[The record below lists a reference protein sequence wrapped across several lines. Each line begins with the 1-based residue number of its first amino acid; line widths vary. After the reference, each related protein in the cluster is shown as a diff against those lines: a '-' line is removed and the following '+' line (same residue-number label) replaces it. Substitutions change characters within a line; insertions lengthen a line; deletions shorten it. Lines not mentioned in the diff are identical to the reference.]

1 MNQISLILSSDYARV
16 GQDSRALSRRA
27 ASKELCRIRQ
37 GVYVAAK
44 EWNTLKEW
52 EQYPLLIR
60 AAAATL
66 QSRTVFCRES
76 SAAVWGIPL
85 LGTRQ
90 IVHALTA
97 DGGGGRSR
105 AGVRRHRGDPEAA
118 DVQLRSGLWVT
129 GRLRTV
135 LDLAAFGTFEQGV
148 AAVDHVLKP
157 DPVQRL
163 LPLTLVEL
171 EGSIGPEYSAA
182 AARRIRKV
190 LGFADPASGSP
201 GESLSR
207 AYMYMEGFKEPRLQ
221 TEIRDRRGF
230 VALLD
235 FEWPEE
241 GLAGE
246 FDGLVKYQKAEYLS
260 GRTPSDV
267 VVAEKRRED
276 RIRAAGRRVIRWTW
290 TDLADR
296 AAFAAMLERAGVPRT
311 RFRACAP
318 DIRYGNG
325 QPPRGST

>member
-1 MNQISLILSSDYARV
+1 MDGPSLILSSDYARL
-16 GQDSRALSRRA
+16 GRDSRSLARRA

-37 GVYVAAK
+37 GVYVAAE
-44 EWNTLKEW
+44 EWNVLKHW

-66 QSRTVFCRES
+66 RSRTVFCRES
-76 SAAVWGIPL
+76 AAEVWGIPL
-85 LGTRQ
+85 LGPQ
-90 IVHALTA
+90 VCVHALTA

-105 AGVRRHRGDPEAA
+105 AGVRRHRGDPESA
-118 DVQLRSGLWVT
+118 DVEFRSGLWVT

-135 LDLAAFGTFEQGV
+135 LDLAAYGTFQQGL

-157 DPVQRL
+157 DPVRGL
-163 LPLTLVEL
+163 LPLTIAEL
-171 EGSIGPEYSAA
+171 EAAAGPEYSAA
-182 AARRIRKV
+182 ACQRVRKV
-190 LGFADPASGSP
+190 LACADPASGSP
-201 GESLSR
+201 GESVSR
-207 AYMYMEGFKEPRLQ
+207 AYMYMEGFKAPRLQ
-221 TEIRDRRGF
+221 TEVRDQRGL

-246 FDGLVKYQKAEYLS
+246 FDGLVKYQKAEYLK

-290 TDLADR
+290 ADLADR
-296 AAFAAMLERAGVPRT
+296 AAFAALLDRAGVPRT
-311 RFRACAP
+311 RFPACVP
-318 DIRYGNG
+318 DIRYGK
-325 QPPRGST
+325 